1 MAEGS
6 IRRQPLPA
14 PLSRFV
20 GRKQEIY
27 EIRQHLAEY
36 RLVTLT
42 GPGGIGKTRLAVQ
55 AAAAERDRFAAGVW
69 LVELAA
75 LAQPELV
82 AETVA
87 NTLDLPQDT
96 DLPAPERLAAYMRD
110 KHLLLVIDNCE
121 HVLDACA
128 RLVALL
134 LSHSPGLTILTT
146 SREPLSISGE
156 AVLRVPPL
164 RLPDSSAPLDASLLD
179 YEAVQLFVDR
189 AQAAE
194 PSFRFAEVTVA
205 TAGMAATAGTA
216 GAVVEICRRLDGIP
230 LAIELAAVRVR
241 GLGVTDLA
249 ERLDQRFQILT
260 EGDRTALPRQQT
272 LQAMIDWSA
281 RLLPEA
287 EQVLLRRLGV
297 FRGGFIAAAAES
309 VCAGAYHDPREVPH
323 GSGFLAP
330 EAILPHLLHLLNAS
344 LVQWDPATGRYA
356 LLETIRLFS
365 LERLAE
371 ASESEDVHRQHLEW
385 YLQWAERGA
394 PLLTGTSQEKWIARL
409 EQEQEDVRAALEWA
423 IAAGKAE
430 EAARLALAVWPFWQR
445 PISLREGLSWLEQ
458 ILALDATNAATT
470 LPTAL
475 RPRLY
480 NALGV
485 LSANSS
491 QFGRATAYHAEALRL
506 WSEMWD
512 RGGMAQAL
520 LDSGWQQFREAH
532 IPEAI
537 RCAEESL
544 ALARDLGDQRAIAL
558 ALSLKSTALLRV
570 GQVEEA
576 LPTVEESLALWRELG
591 ETRNLSSAIVN
602 MALVESRR
610 GNYDQAKALL
620 AEAFRL
626 LVQVGPYQRM
636 MGHQMALLELALQST
651 DQPAGAR
658 VAAQVLGMLA
668 AIGARI
674 GRPSP
679 WWGAPMQDDIA
690 RVRALLGDRP
700 FDQAFAKGQQMTL
713 ADLAQLAEQICAP
726 APARPAVQSSPS
738 PAAPMQAGLTA
749 RELEVLHLVA
759 GGLTNAQV
767 AQALSVT
774 SHTVNAHLTAIYGK
788 LGVTSRAGAIRY
800 ALEHQ
805 LG

>member
-6 IRRQPLPA
+6 IHRQHLSV
-14 PLSRFV
+14 PLSRFI
-20 GRKQEIY
+20 GREQELS
-27 EIRQHLAEY
+27 EIRQRLAEH

-42 GPGGIGKTRLAVQ
+42 GAGGIGKTRLAVE
-55 AAAAERDRFAAGVW
+55 AAIAERNRFADEVW
-69 LVELAA
+69 LVELASLTRA
-75 LAQPELV
+75 DLVGEKTASILGLPE
-82 AETVA
+82 
-87 NTLDLPQDT
+87 NT
-96 DLPAPERLAAYMRD
+96 DLPVTEQLAAFLQD
-110 KHLLLVIDNCE
+110 KHLLLVMDNCE
-121 HVLDACA
+121 HVLDECA
-128 RLVALL
+128 RLVTFLL
-134 LSHSPGLTILTT
+134 ARCPRLTVLAT
-146 SREPLSISGE
+146 SREPLSIGGE
-156 AVLRVPPL
+156 VLLRVPPL
-164 RLPDSSAPLDASLLD
+164 RLPDSSAPLDEGLLD
-179 YEAVQLFVDR
+179 YDAVKLFVDR

-194 PSFRFAEVTVA
+194 PSFRFSEV
-205 TAGMAATAGTA
+205 TAGTA

-230 LAIELAAVRVR
+230 LALELAAVRVR
-241 GLGVTDLA
+241 GLGVADLA
-249 ERLDQRFQILT
+249 ARLDQRFQILT

-272 LQAMIDWSA
+272 LHAMIDWSA

-297 FRGGFIAAAAES
+297 FRGGFVAVAAES
-309 VCAGAYHDPREVPH
+309 VCAGAYHDPREVSH
-323 GSGFLAP
+323 GRGFLAP

-344 LVQWDPATGRYA
+344 LVQWDPATGRYD
-356 LLETIRLFS
+356 LLETIRLFC
-365 LERLAE
+365 LEHLTE
-371 ASESEDVHRQHLEW
+371 AGESAYVRHRHLLW
-385 YLQWAERGA
+385 YLQWAEQGA
-394 PLLTGTSQEKWIARL
+394 PLLIGPGQAAWIAQL
-409 EQEQEDVRAALEWA
+409 EQEQENVRAALEWA
-423 IAAGKAE
+423 IAAGRAE

-445 PISLREGLSWLEQ
+445 PTSLREGLRWLEQ
-458 ILALDATNAATT
+458 ILALDAANAATP
-470 LPTAL
+470 LPTTL

-491 QFGRATAYHAEALRL
+491 QFERATAYHAEALRL
-506 WSEMWD
+506 WSEMGD
-512 RGGMAQAL
+512 RAGMAQAL

-532 IPEAI
+532 IPQAI
-537 RCAEESL
+537 QCGEESL
-544 ALARDLGDQRAIAL
+544 ALARDQGDQRAIAL
-558 ALSLKSTALLRV
+558 ALSLKSTAMLRV

-576 LPTVEESLALWRELG
+576 LPAVEESLALWRELG

-610 GNYDQAKALL
+610 GHHEQAKSLL

-636 MGHQMALLELALQST
+636 MGHQMALLELALQSS
-651 DQPAGAR
+651 DQRAGAR

-668 AIGARI
+668 AIQARV

-679 WWGAPMQDDIA
+679 WWGAPMQGDIA
-690 RVRALLGDRP
+690 RVRGLLGDRP
-700 FDQAFAKGQQMTL
+700 FDQAFAEGQQMTL
-713 ADLAQLAEQICAP
+713 ADLARLAEQICAP
-726 APARPAVQSSPS
+726 APARTAIQSSPS
-738 PAAPMQAGLTA
+738 AAAPMQGRLTA